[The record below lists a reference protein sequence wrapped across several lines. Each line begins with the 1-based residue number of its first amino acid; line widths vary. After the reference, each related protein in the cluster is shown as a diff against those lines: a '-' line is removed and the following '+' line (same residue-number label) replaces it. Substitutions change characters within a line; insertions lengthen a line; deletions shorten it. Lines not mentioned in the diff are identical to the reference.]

1 MNVAVFYFVCMLL
14 CVVERY
20 KEDCDRALRLVVEF
34 FVFLFLVV
42 QIEINKTMNKIGE
55 INWT

>member
-1 MNVAVFYFVCMLL
+1 MAVFYFVCMLL